1 MKKRLPAFL
10 AGMLTTALVCGLTV
24 SALAANGLLTI
35 DVDPS
40 VTIKVNGE
48 VFQPKNEQGEDVMV
62 FKFKG
67 TTYAPVRALAE
78 AYGLKVG
85 FDQSTNMAT
94 VDAADDITTPTD
106 TTAPPAD
113 YSDWTPEEE
122 AAYQE
127 FKAMWEVELGA
138 TPVGSAVDLRCYN
151 TEDTVNTFLSD
162 HAIAFIEK
170 CCLRF
175 DLELYQQFGAP
186 EIMYHFTLRES
197 WGWEDSF
204 LTGEW
209 ECGYKRFLEH

>member
-1 MKKRLPAFL
+1 MKKQLPAFL

-62 FKFKG
+62 FKFGG

-78 AYGLKVG
+78 VYGLEVG
-85 FDQSTNMAT
+85 FDQSSNMAT
-94 VDAADDITTPTD
+94 VDKPTTSDNAAAPT
-106 TTAPPAD
+106 D

-127 FKAMWEVELGA
+127 FKGMWEVKE
-138 TPVGSAVDLRCYN
+138 VGRGVEKEVSKSYIGYVA
-151 TEDTVNTFLSD
+151 LSD
-162 HAIAFIEK
+162 AYPYDEVDF
-170 CCLRF
+170 RF
-175 DLELYQQFGAP
+175 STRMAQELYLENDLDSDGFNIVFQGKGKT
-186 EIMYHFTLRES
+186 YGT
-197 WGWEDSF
+197 GW
-204 LTGEW
+204 
-209 ECGYKRFLEH
+209 YVK